1 MKPTVHVQ
9 VQQQDL
15 VDVDEVVVGAALPG
29 RQIRV
34 HLGPAQADHVVA
46 VLAQERVVQPAV
58 ARGHDAGMAPG
69 DGGRALHVHHAAADD
84 QPLRRAHPGQAFV
97 EGGHAHAA
105 AVDALQ
111 QHDRQVHQQRP
122 AGAGTGTV
130 AQRRLEVRVVDAG
143 VRQPRG
149 RLLADA
155 TTGVDLFAQRLQHVC
170 HAANVPAPPT
180 ARISPVG
187 GHRRSGRPAVSAPAR
202 PRGAG
207 GAAAVDALQQHD
219 RQVHQQRPA
228 GAGTGTVAQRRL
240 EVRASSMPE
249 CDSRAAVSALMPR
262 PAWISSRSASNTS
275 VMPRTYRRRLPREY
289 RPLVATAAPVGP
301 PFPRPR
307 PRGAGAAASVRGR
320 RFLRPRV
327 WAWLALP
334 RPRVAGVSRV
344 RGSGRGW
351 RCRVRAW
358 PAFLAS
364 ARLGVAG
371 VAASARGRRFLRPAG
386 LGVAGVSRVRG
397 SGRGWRCRVRAWPA
411 FLASARLGVAGVAAS
426 ARRWPR
432 RSASTPQDGLSWA
445 MAVRIGADRL
455 KAVTGVVL

>member
-130 AQRRLEVRVVDAG
+130 AQRRLE
-143 VRQPRG
+143 
-149 RLLADA
+149 
-155 TTGVDLFAQRLQHVC
+155 
-170 HAANVPAPPT
+170 
-180 ARISPVG
+180 
-187 GHRRSGRPAVSAPAR
+187 
-202 PRGAG
+202 
-207 GAAAVDALQQHD
+207 
-219 RQVHQQRPA
+219 
-228 GAGTGTVAQRRL
+228 
-240 EVRASSMPE
+240 
-249 CDSRAAVSALMPR
+249 CDSRAAVSSLMPR

-275 VMPRTYRRRLPREY
+275 VMPRTYRRRLPRES

-307 PRGAGAAASVRGR
+307 
-320 RFLRPRV
+320 
-327 WAWLALP
+327 
-334 RPRVAGVSRV
+334 
-344 RGSGRGW
+344 
-351 RCRVRAW
+351 VRAG
-358 PAFLAS
+358 PA
-364 ARLGVAG
+364 V
-371 VAASARGRRFLRPAG
+371 
-386 LGVAGVSRVRG
+386 
-397 SGRGWRCRVRAWPA
+397 
-411 FLASARLGVAGVAAS
+411 
-426 ARRWPR
+426 PR
-432 RSASTPQDGLSWA
+432 RSTHCSSTIARSTSSGPPAQARAPSRSAAS
-445 MAVRIGADRL
+445 
-455 KAVTGVVL
+455 